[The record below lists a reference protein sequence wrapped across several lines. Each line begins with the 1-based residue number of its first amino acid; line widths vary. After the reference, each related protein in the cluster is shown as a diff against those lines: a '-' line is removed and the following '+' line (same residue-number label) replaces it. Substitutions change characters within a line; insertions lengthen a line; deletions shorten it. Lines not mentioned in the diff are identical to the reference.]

1 MTEQLPEDPLRT
13 NRRST
18 ARLACLLGVRYRH
31 EGGWHPA
38 MVLDLS
44 ERGCR
49 LRLGEE
55 LKRGAAVT
63 VVFERPLD
71 DGAPALQVEAAGK
84 VTWARLE
91 GLSYQA
97 GIHFLAEATEVPA
110 ILAALR

>member
-1 MTEQLPEDPLRT
+1 MNEELPDDTPRT
-13 NRRST
+13 NRRS
-18 ARLACLLGVRYRH
+18 AIRLACLLGVRYRH
-31 EGGWHPA
+31 DGAWHPA

-55 LKRGAAVT
+55 LKRGAPVT
-63 VVFERPLD
+63 VVFERPLT
-71 DGAPALQVEAAGK
+71 DGAPALSVEAEGR

-97 GIHFLAEATEVPA
+97 GIHFDAEAAEVPA
-110 ILAALR
+110 ILSALR